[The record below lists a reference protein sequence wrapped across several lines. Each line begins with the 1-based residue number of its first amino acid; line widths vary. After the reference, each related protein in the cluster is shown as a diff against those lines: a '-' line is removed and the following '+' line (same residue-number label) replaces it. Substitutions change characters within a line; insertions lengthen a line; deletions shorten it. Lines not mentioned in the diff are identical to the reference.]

1 MISPDGDGR
10 FDHARI
16 RYRLSER
23 AVVELYVDGTRAIR
37 KLGTRP
43 RGTTSWT
50 GNAGAEQLPEGVYTL
65 RLVARDVAGN
75 LGPRSGSRT
84 VRIRFLELGRDRV
97 VTTPGGRFAILVLS
111 QARRVEW
118 QLGGRSGTARPGTL
132 QASGAPS
139 AGAVHAPCR
148 GERAREARRR
158 PRAPGG
164 VAVSTAAQAAAVVGA
179 GGLAALLL
187 APGRWQRLAGL
198 CAWGAG
204 LAVLGIYLLPDLS
217 TARLAA
223 GAVGGLVAA
232 FVLAWALDRWPYL
245 LAFATLACIP
255 LRIPVDI
262 GS

>member
-1 MISPDGDGR
+1 M
-10 FDHARI
+10 
-16 RYRLSER
+16 
-23 AVVELYVDGTRAIR
+23 
-37 KLGTRP
+37 
-43 RGTTSWT
+43 
-50 GNAGAEQLPEGVYTL
+50 
-65 RLVARDVAGN
+65 
-75 LGPRSGSRT
+75 
-84 VRIRFLELGRDRV
+84 
-97 VTTPGGRFAILVLS
+97 
-111 QARRVEW
+111 
-118 QLGGRSGTARPGTL
+118 
-132 QASGAPS
+132 
-139 AGAVHAPCR
+139 
-148 GERAREARRR
+148 
-158 PRAPGG
+158 
-164 VAVSTAAQAAAVVGA
+164 STAAQAAAVVGA